1 MLDSLKDLGDHNVF
15 HTVIRQ
21 WIKLGEAPTAGV
33 PITKY
38 DARSDA
44 AKSFLE
50 LAREVT
56 ALA

>member
-1 MLDSLKDLGDHNVF
+1 
-15 HTVIRQ
+15 VIRQ

-50 LAREVT
+50 LAREVS